1 VQGQAARLLFWLL
14 QAATSFGLGGTASAA
29 GSDRWWSD
37 VLQQSRNA
45 DAALNC
51 FVQVCRILSIALL
64 LWAVTVS
71 NSVSSSC
78 HGCLAASCTQ
88 VAAALPI
95 PAGNQQVLHHIEKCL
110 FLYLCFGVCRCHL
123 MAAQAGCL
131 TWPAPWS
138 MVFAPWSMAFGSLAN
153 RCHLR
158 SCCCSCP
165 VNDGPSKTSPALH
178 SKNVS

>member
-14 QAATSFGLGGTASAA
+14 QAAASFGLGGTTSAA

-45 DAALNC
+45 DEALNC
-51 FVQVCRILSIALL
+51 FVQVCRICILSIALL

-71 NSVSSSC
+71 NFVSSSC

-95 PAGNQQVLHHIEKCL
+95 SAGNQQVLHHIEKISLSVSL
-110 FLYLCFGVCRCHL
+110 FWCGRCHL

-138 MVFAPWSMAFGSLAN
+138 MVFKFGKSL
-153 RCHLR
+153 
-158 SCCCSCP
+158 
-165 VNDGPSKTSPALH
+165 SPANLLLQLPRQ
-178 SKNVS
+178 